1 VGKLNV
7 VTVLVVILSF
17 AAGLAG
23 VAFAHS
29 GTETRVTT
37 GTMDQFAPST
47 SGNRIVYSDGR
58 ALGFDIY

>member
-7 VTVLVVILSF
+7 VTALVVTLSF

-23 VAFAHS
+23 VAFAHG

-37 GTMDQFAPST
+37 STVDQFDPSI
-47 SGNRIVYSDGR
+47 SGSRIVYSDGR
-58 ALGFDIY
+58 ALDVDI

>member
-7 VTVLVVILSF
+7 VTALVVILSF
-17 AAGLAG
+17 AAGLAE

-37 GTMDQFAPST
+37 SPVDQFNPST
-47 SGNRIVYSDGR
+47 SGSRIVYSDER
-58 ALGFDIY
+58 ALDVDI